1 MALICGH
8 TWVGRG
14 FHRVGTHSGE
24 LTCLQGLVQ
33 LGFSSPVSPGAG
45 TRDNVPGQSKV
56 VIHRLIF
63 KDL

>member
-1 MALICGH
+1 M
-8 TWVGRG
+8 
-14 FHRVGTHSGE
+14 GTHSGE

-33 LGFSSPVSPGAG
+33 LGFSSSVSPGAG

-56 VIHRLIF
+56 VIYRLIF